1 MAETIES
8 AIKKADH
15 ATLRAALQA
24 VLVGATTPAFG
35 ALPKREM
42 DLLLLEALI
51 AVGYLDSSPD
61 LYSLVRLLRTT
72 KSRARAL
79 LYERELRLR
88 DSAQLD
94 EMVRSALR
102 RPLLQK
108 QGEVFCIEVENP
120 LVADHVRAL
129 LREVGHASD
138 GSFSPSLIRISLD
151 AAAALIERMI
161 EKSERPALKK
171 ALVAAGAPDK
181 SLKGAIHGVL
191 TKVGSK
197 VAGKAGEALMED
209 AAGYIAPLL
218 GGAKAEIEKRFGE
231 LFDYSG

>member
-1 MAETIES
+1 MTESIEA
-8 AIKKADH
+8 AIQKADD

-24 VLVGATTPAFG
+24 LLVGATTPAFG
-35 ALPKREM
+35 ALPKRET

-51 AVGYLDSSPD
+51 TVGYLNASPD

-88 DSAQLD
+88 DSTQLD
-94 EMVRSALR
+94 EMVRAALR

-108 QGEVFCIEVENP
+108 QGEVFGIEVENP

-129 LREVGHASD
+129 LKEVGHTSD

-181 SLKGAIHGVL
+181 SLKGAIHGIL

-197 VAGKAGEALMED
+197 VAGKAGEALMDD
-209 AAGYIAPLL
+209 AAEYIAPLL
-218 GGAKAEIEKRFGE
+218 GGTKAELQARVGE
-231 LFDYSG
+231 LFARSR